1 MSWGLLARVELL
13 RILTFSSSSDATFTG
28 RRVLTGAEKPT
39 EPACR
44 CGWAARSDES
54 LMRLLRPSGAR
65 PRKWGWSQWAQIVTD
80 IGRAGGPATPAFRF
94 SGWVATVACTLLL
107 QMGPSPVGYGPFQ
120 SIGEDQ
126 KKFHSCAANRPP
138 WLPAMDAAGWRVGGA
153 LSRPSNAVSSPDA
166 LTRFPLHQVTRDLRL
181 SSSRCKIRAIGNF
194 AIIICGLRQYA
205 IGPTNHRHRRS
216 YQS

>member
-28 RRVLTGAEKPT
+28 QRVLTGAEKPM

-65 PRKWGWSQWAQIVTD
+65 PRKWGWSQWAQIVTR

-94 SGWVATVACTLLL
+94 SGWVATVAWTLLL
-107 QMGPSPVGYGPFQ
+107 QMGPSPVGY
-120 SIGEDQ
+120 I
-126 KKFHSCAANRPP
+126 AAHFNQ
-138 WLPAMDAAGWRVGGA
+138 LE
-153 LSRPSNAVSSPDA
+153 
-166 LTRFPLHQVTRDLRL
+166 
-181 SSSRCKIRAIGNF
+181 KIRRSS
-194 AIIICGLRQYA
+194 ICSA
-205 IGPTNHRHRRS
+205 RRIARLGFRRWTPPGGG
-216 YQS
+216 